1 MPTAPPM
8 RWRSSPGRRG
18 DWADAAAAPTFG
30 RLDGGPAAC
39 HPGPA
44 AATRQPK
51 GGGKAT
57 HVQESEFALRY
68 LPFWLAN
75 YALAVVFWS
84 LLGRF
89 LLGFFVP
96 QLQPGNYI
104 WRAFYGLTEWS
115 IWLTRWITPL
125 AVRPFL
131 MPLVAGFWVF
141 HLRIALFFLFASLGM
156 VPRLGGV

>member
-1 MPTAPPM
+1 MAVSGENQTCEARAGAADTPLP
-8 RWRSSPGRRG
+8 RLSSSGRRS
-18 DWADAAAAPTFG
+18 
-30 RLDGGPAAC
+30 GGLSSCAGASS
-39 HPGPA
+39 HA
-44 AATRQPK
+44 RQ

-68 LPFWLAN
+68 LPFWITN

-84 LLGRF
+84 LIGRF

-104 WRAFYGLTEWS
+104 WRAFYWLTEWS
-115 IWLTRWITPL
+115 VWLVRWITPM

-141 HLRIALFFLFASLGM
+141 HLRVLLFFIFAGFGM
-156 VPRLGGV
+156 VPKLTGS